1 MRLHTAVRDL
11 DHQERQAIAKT
22 GASPGDFVSLL
33 VDCEPNM
40 QAAQRADG
48 ALMLQLIVP
57 IPPHALA
64 FLEKPSS
71 RLVTPDGRPM
81 GRDEGKKAFGP
92 VVPTLR
98 LIVRRK
104 ALGTRLRDKI
114 EQPEAFATGKQLAE
128 QLERLVGF
136 AIEESP
142 RDPTDGHQE
151 WLQEGGKPPL
161 EGDTEYV
168 AKITMAHMQFA
179 CRVTGTDA
187 LEMARDH
194 LAEMVLNTVRR
205 LHEATGA
212 VLAAV
217 KK

>member
-1 MRLHTAVRDL
+1 MRLNTAVRDL
-11 DHQERQAIAKT
+11 DHKERAAIEKAGGT
-22 GASPGDFVSLL
+22 ADDFVSLL

-48 ALMLQLIVP
+48 ALLLQLIVP

-81 GRDEGKKAFGP
+81 GREDGKKAFGP

-104 ALGTRLRDKI
+104 ALGTRLRDSMDR
-114 EQPEAFATGKQLAE
+114 PEAFASGQQLIE

-136 AIEESP
+136 TIEENP
-142 RDPTDGHQE
+142 ADEAEEHDPTR
-151 WLQEGGKPPL
+151 

-168 AKITMAHMQFA
+168 ASITMAHMQFA

-187 LEMARDH
+187 LEMAREH
-194 LAEMVLNTVRR
+194 LADMVLNTVRR
-205 LHEATGA
+205 LHEGTGA

-217 KK
+217 KR